1 MVVLRFYQGRG
12 GEITPAAGQAT
23 AGIPEP
29 EYLLQY
35 RILAG
40 FRNVQFLTD
49 VPSRLYCR
57 FAFFLLILI
66 LGSPDGTTSWYKRP
80 NRLVFASKPR
90 SACTLVWA
98 LTHNRPVHVL
108 TTWTS
113 PGVHTCLSNS
123 SIDWLSVEI
132 GTRVGLVSLC
142 CRNSHVFSE
151 SILCCFHCVPRR
163 SLVISAFSAD
173 RSYGSYPAICRSVLM
188 FSSFYTQFG
197 ACIESKILLANDRG
211 TDREVV

>member
-57 FAFFLLILI
+57 FAFFFINFDS
-66 LGSPDGTTSWYKRP
+66 GQSRWYHFVVQK
-80 NRLVFASKPR
+80 AQ
-90 SACTLVWA
+90 
-98 LTHNRPVHVL
+98 
-108 TTWTS
+108 S
-113 PGVHTCLSNS
+113 PGFRLEAEIGLYSGVGSHAQS
-123 SIDWLSVEI
+123 SGSRTYYMDLTWCSHLSV
-132 GTRVGLVSLC
+132 
-142 CRNSHVFSE
+142 
-151 SILCCFHCVPRR
+151 
-163 SLVISAFSAD
+163 
-173 RSYGSYPAICRSVLM
+173 
-188 FSSFYTQFG
+188 QF
-197 ACIESKILLANDRG
+197 LD
-211 TDREVV
+211 